1 MPIQQSKKYPAFL
14 IMVLAMIPTSN
25 SAQVPNPWY
34 MDFQPIFER
43 SYGAL
48 EGGKTVQKTETL
60 SQEEVEIIIHV
71 LSSNVEFVSLSQR
84 YIDGIKGVPK
94 PLQPEEDAAMHKEI
108 LEYIDKEIEAKNLT
122 MGYFF
127 SNSISLEVFQR
138 IEAGK
143 IGGGN

>member
-1 MPIQQSKKYPAFL
+1 MPIQQSRRYSTFL

-25 SAQVPNPWY
+25 SAQVQNPWY

-43 SYGAL
+43 SYGTL
-48 EGGKTVQKTETL
+48 EDGKTVQKTEAL
-60 SQEEVEIIIHV
+60 SQDEVESIIQA
-71 LSSNVEFVSLSQR
+71 LSSNIDFISLSQR
-84 YIDGIKGVPK
+84 YINGIKGVPE

-108 LEYIDKEIEAKNLT
+108 LEHIDKVIERKNLS

-127 SNSISLEVFQR
+127 SNSISLEIFQR
-138 IEAGK
+138 IETGK